1 MPRRARIM
9 LAGVPVHV
17 IQRGNNRGPCF
28 VNEEDRNFYLFH
40 LARGLGRFGCQLHA
54 YCLMTNHVHLLLT
67 PQGAESCAAL
77 MKHMGQLHSQ
87 YFNKRYGRTG
97 SLWEGR
103 FRSCLVQSESYVLA
117 CYRYLELNPVRA
129 SMVIHPGD
137 YPWSSYRNNALGE
150 AATRL
155 VTPHSEY
162 LRLGDSTQERQKVYA
177 GLFGSTADNERLEE
191 IRAATNGGYALG
203 DESFRRTIARALGR
217 RVEKGRP
224 GRPSGDTAPADSQ
237 EELPLP
243 PDENVVCP

>member
-1 MPRRARIM
+1 
-9 LAGVPVHV
+9 
-17 IQRGNNRGPCF
+17 
-28 VNEEDRNFYLFH
+28 
-40 LARGLGRFGCQLHA
+40 
-54 YCLMTNHVHLLLT
+54 
-67 PQGAESCAAL
+67 
-77 MKHMGQLHSQ
+77 
-87 YFNKRYGRTG
+87 G

-137 YPWSSYRNNALGE
+137 YPWSSYRNNAFGE

-155 VTPHSEY
+155 VAPHSEY

-177 GLFGSTADNERLEE
+177 ALFGSADDNEQLEE
-191 IRAATNGGYALG
+191 TRTATNGGYALG
-203 DESFRRTIARALGR
+203 DELFRRTMAQALGR

-224 GRPSGDTAPADSQ
+224 GRPSGDTPPGDAQ

-243 PDENVVCP
+243 HAENVVCP